1 MLLLGN
7 LLSLVGCSM
16 MIIIGFIKKKEKI
29 MLAQFTQFCVQSV
42 SNLVLGSVSG
52 FIAGVIAAIR
62 IFVFTNFKVTVWM
75 KLAVL
80 ALQAALTMAFG
91 AQTIIEWIPFLS
103 MILYTWYLD
112 TDNVILFK
120 LVNIFGVMMWA
131 FHDFHY
137 SNYVAFSFDVMTT
150 VSTIIGILMVLREK
164 KKSEQADSD
173 I

>member
-1 MLLLGN
+1 
-7 LLSLVGCSM
+7 
-16 MIIIGFIKKKEKI
+16 
-29 MLAQFTQFCVQSV
+29 
-42 SNLVLGSVSG
+42 
-52 FIAGVIAAIR
+52 
-62 IFVFTNFKVTVWM
+62 
-75 KLAVL
+75 
-80 ALQAALTMAFG
+80 MAFG